1 MMEFRKYAKRVS
13 RLALLA
19 HNPKACLT
27 DGQGFRARIS
37 VVILLFAINI
47 QAQEEPKK
55 WEISGYAKSLQG
67 IFNTEIPP
75 LGKTVLNDNFLH
87 NRLNFKWYPNDNLTI
102 KADLRNRLF
111 FGEFNR
117 TFPGFKESLKNG
129 GNDVLNLQVMNVG
142 NQVIFHSIFDR
153 LYLDYTK
160 DNWEIRL
167 GRQRINW
174 GINTVWNPHDIFNAF
189 AFTDFDYEERP
200 GSDALRIKY
209 YTGFASSI
217 EIAVK
222 AFDDPSE
229 FVGGLLWKTNK
240 WNYDFQV
247 LAGVAQTDAVLG
259 IGWAGN
265 IGQLGFKGEH
275 SIFISSDDD
284 LSDVFAGT
292 ISLDYSFKEGLFV
305 STGLLF
311 NSSENM
317 NANILNFE
325 LSARNLYPYKWSTI
339 ISAGLPFTPLW
350 NMNLALIYSPVDGN
364 PLFVNPTLTYSLA
377 ENVDINLVGQIIL
390 QEGMDR
396 YESPT
401 QVAYLRVKWSF

>member
-1 MMEFRKYAKRVS
+1 
-13 RLALLA
+13 
-19 HNPKACLT
+19 
-27 DGQGFRARIS
+27 
-37 VVILLFAINI
+37 
-47 QAQEEPKK
+47 
-55 WEISGYAKSLQG
+55 
-67 IFNTEIPP
+67 
-75 LGKTVLNDNFLH
+75 
-87 NRLNFKWYPNDNLTI
+87 
-102 KADLRNRLF
+102 
-111 FGEFNR
+111 
-117 TFPGFKESLKNG
+117 
-129 GNDVLNLQVMNVG
+129 
-142 NQVIFHSIFDR
+142 
-153 LYLDYTK
+153 
-160 DNWEIRL
+160 
-167 GRQRINW
+167 
-174 GINTVWNPHDIFNAF
+174 
-189 AFTDFDYEERP
+189 
-200 GSDALRIKY
+200 
-209 YTGFASSI
+209 
-217 EIAVK
+217 
-222 AFDDPSE
+222 
-229 FVGGLLWKTNK
+229 
-240 WNYDFQV
+240 
-247 LAGVAQTDAVLG
+247 VAQTDAVLG